1 MSSFDIKVSLIFF
14 TNFINKLKI
23 IIYFVSED
31 WYFCSHRLPIA
42 RKALAEGFK
51 VVVVTRVSN
60 HRDIIKSEGFELAPI
75 GINRGGMNLF
85 SELRTIST
93 LYSYYKKYKPDIVHH
108 VAIKPVIYGALVARL
123 IGSIKI
129 VNAMAGLGF
138 VFISNKK
145 RVKLLR
151 FFVHQLF
158 RFLFNNKNSQLILQ
172 NKDDLGYF
180 LKNKLVNNENVT
192 IVRGSGV
199 DVKKFIP
206 AEESTGVPI
215 VMLASRMLWDKGVG
229 EFIEAAKILK
239 QEGVEARF
247 VLVGDSDPENP
258 ASIPNAQLSEW
269 HELGIVEWWGER
281 GNMHEML
288 TQSHIVC
295 LPSYRE
301 GLPKVLLEAASCG
314 KPIIATDVPGC
325 REIVHDGENGIL
337 VLLKNSIALASA
349 IKELIDNSEKRKSMG
364 INGRRLVESEFSEEI
379 VVNQTMK
386 VYQELLT

>member
-1 MSSFDIKVSLIFF
+1 LSSFDIKVSLIFF

-288 TQSHIVC
+288 TQAHIVC

-325 REIVHDGENGIL
+325 RDC
-337 VLLKNSIALASA
+337 S
-349 IKELIDNSEKRKSMG
+349 
-364 INGRRLVESEFSEEI
+364 
-379 VVNQTMK
+379 
-386 VYQELLT
+386 

>member
-1 MSSFDIKVSLIFF
+1 MKTIV
-14 TNFINKLKI
+14 
-23 IIYFVSED
+23 YFVSED
-31 WYFCSHRLPIA
+31 WYFCSHRLSIA

-51 VVVVTRVSN
+51 VVVVTRVSK
-60 HRDIIKSEGFELAPI
+60 HRDVIKSEGFELAPI
-75 GINRGGMNLF
+75 EVKRGGMNIF
-85 SELRTIST
+85 SEFKTLFV

-108 VAIKPVIYGALVARL
+108 VAIKPVIYGTLVARL

-180 LKNKLVNNENVT
+180 LKNKLVNIDNVA
-192 IVRGSGV
+192 IIRGSGV
-199 DVKKFIP
+199 DVNFFIP
-206 AEESTGVPI
+206 TDESTGVPI

-288 TQSHIVC
+288 TQAHIVC

-325 REIVHDGENGIL
+325 REIVHNGENGIL
-337 VLLKNSIALASA
+337 VPLKDSSSLASA
-349 IKELIDNSEKRKSMG
+349 MKELINNPEKRKIIG
-364 INGRRLVESEFSEEI
+364 INGRRLVENEFSEEI
-379 VVNQTMK
+379 VVSQTLK
-386 VYQELLT
+386 VYQELLA

>member
-1 MSSFDIKVSLIFF
+1 MKTIV
-14 TNFINKLKI
+14 
-23 IIYFVSED
+23 YFVSED
-31 WYFCSHRLPIA
+31 WYFCSHRLSIA

-51 VVVVTRVSN
+51 VVVVTRVSK
-60 HRDIIKSEGFELAPI
+60 HRDVIKSEGFELAPI
-75 GINRGGMNLF
+75 EVKRGGMNIF
-85 SELRTIST
+85 SEFKTLFV

-108 VAIKPVIYGALVARL
+108 VAIKPVIYGTLVARL

-288 TQSHIVC
+288 TQAHIVC

-379 VVNQTMK
+379 VVSQTLE
-386 VYQELLT
+386 VYQELLNKC

>member
-1 MSSFDIKVSLIFF
+1 MK
-14 TNFINKLKI
+14 T

-42 RKALAEGFK
+42 RKALKDGFK
-51 VVVVTRVSN
+51 VVVITKVSK
-60 HRDIIKSEGFELAPI
+60 HRDVIESEGFELAPI
-75 GINRGGMNLF
+75 EIKRGGANLF

-158 RFLFNNKNSQLILQ
+158 HFLFNNKNSQLILQ

-258 ASIPNAQLSEW
+258 ASIPNSQLNEW
-269 HELGIVEWWGER
+269 NELETVEWWGEKID
-281 GNMHEML
+281 MHKVL
-288 TQSHIVC
+288 AQSSIVC

-314 KPIIATDVPGC
+314 RVIIATDVPGC
-325 REIVHDGENGIL
+325 REIVHNGENGAL
-337 VLLKNSIALASA
+337 VPLKNANSLASA
-349 IKELIDNSEKRKSMG
+349 IKKLINNPGKRKIMG
-364 INGRRLVESEFSEEI
+364 TNGRRLVENEFSEEI
-379 VVNQTMK
+379 VVSQTLK
-386 VYQELLT
+386 IYQELLA

>member
-1 MSSFDIKVSLIFF
+1 MK
-14 TNFINKLKI
+14 T

-42 RKALAEGFK
+42 RKALAEGFR
-51 VVVVTRVSN
+51 VIVVTKVSKYK
-60 HRDIIKSEGFELAPI
+60 DIIESEGFKLAPI
-75 GINRGGMNLF
+75 GINRGSMNLF

-93 LYSYYKKYKPDIVHH
+93 LYSYYKKYNPDIVHH
-108 VAIKPVIYGALVARL
+108 VAIKPVIYGTLVARL

-180 LKNKLVNNENVT
+180 LKNKLVNNNNVT

-199 DVKKFIP
+199 DIKKFIP
-206 AEESTGVPI
+206 VEECIGIPI

-229 EFIEAAKILK
+229 EFVEAAKILK

-247 VLVGDSDPENP
+247 VLVGDRDSENP
-258 ASIPNAQLSEW
+258 TSIPNAQLSEW
-269 HELGIVEWWGER
+269 HELGVVEWWGER
-281 GNMHEML
+281 SNMCEVL
-288 TQSHIVC
+288 TQAHIVC

-301 GLPKVLLEAASCG
+301 GLPKVLLEATSCG
-314 KPIIATDVPGC
+314 RPIIATDVPGC
-325 REIVHDGENGIL
+325 REIVHNGKNGIL
-337 VLLKNSIALASA
+337 VPIKNSNSLANA
-349 IKELIDNSEKRKSMG
+349 IKELIDNPEKRKSMG
-364 INGRRLVESEFSEEI
+364 TNGRRLVENEFSEEI
-379 VVNQTMK
+379 VVSQTLK
-386 VYQELLT
+386 VYQELLV

>member
-1 MSSFDIKVSLIFF
+1 MKTIV
-14 TNFINKLKI
+14 
-23 IIYFVSED
+23 YFVSED

-42 RKALAEGFK
+42 RKALKDGFK
-51 VVVVTRVSN
+51 VVVITKVSK
-60 HRDIIKSEGFELAPI
+60 HRDVIESEGFELVPI

-85 SELRTIST
+85 FELRTIST
-93 LYSYYKKYKPDIVHH
+93 LYSYYKKYNPDIVHH
-108 VAIKPVIYGALVARL
+108 VAIKPVIYGTLVARL

-138 VFISNKK
+138 IFISNKK
-145 RVKLLR
+145 KVKLLR
-151 FFVHQLF
+151 LFIHRLF
-158 RFLFNNKNSQLILQ
+158 RFLFDNKNGQLILQ
-172 NKDDLGYF
+172 NKDDLDYF
-180 LKNKLVNNENVT
+180 TKNKLVKKDQVT
-192 IVRGSGV
+192 IIRGSGV
-199 DVKKFIP
+199 DIKKFIP
-206 AEESTGVPI
+206 VEECIGIPI

-288 TQSHIVC
+288 TQAHIVC

-337 VLLKNSIALASA
+337 VPLKDSIALASA

-364 INGRRLVESEFSEEI
+364 INGRRLVESEFSEDI
-379 VVNQTMK
+379 VVTQTLMA
-386 VYQELLT
+386 YQELLT

>member
-1 MSSFDIKVSLIFF
+1 
-14 TNFINKLKI
+14 LKT

-42 RKALAEGFK
+42 RKALENGFK
-51 VVVVTRVSN
+51 VVVITRVN
-60 HRDIIKSEGFELAPI
+60 KHRGIIESEGFELAPI
-75 GINRGGMNLF
+75 EIKRGGVNLF
-85 SELRTIST
+85 SELKTIST
-93 LYSYYKKYKPDIVHH
+93 LYSYYKKYNPGIVHH

-180 LKNKLVNNENVT
+180 LKNKLVNNDNVT
-192 IVRGSGV
+192 MVRGSGV
-199 DVKKFIP
+199 DVKIFIP

-229 EFIEAAKILK
+229 EFVEAAKILK
-239 QEGVEARF
+239 QDGVAARF

-269 HELGIVEWWGER
+269 HELGIVEWRGER
-281 GNMHEML
+281 SNMCEVL
-288 TQSHIVC
+288 TQAHIVC

-337 VLLKNSIALASA
+337 VPLKDSIALASA
-349 IKELIDNSEKRKSMG
+349 IKELINDSEKRKRMG
-364 INGRRLVESEFSEEI
+364 TNGRRLVENEFSEEI
-379 VVNQTMK
+379 VVSQTLK
-386 VYQELLT
+386 VYQELLV

>member
-1 MSSFDIKVSLIFF
+1 MKTIV
-14 TNFINKLKI
+14 
-23 IIYFVSED
+23 YFVSED
-31 WYFCSHRLPIA
+31 WYFCSHRLSIA

-51 VVVVTRVSN
+51 VVVVTRVSK
-60 HRDIIKSEGFELAPI
+60 HRDVIKSEGFELAPI
-75 GINRGGMNLF
+75 EVKRGGMNIF
-85 SELRTIST
+85 SEFKTLFV

-108 VAIKPVIYGALVARL
+108 VAIKPVIYGTLVARL

-288 TQSHIVC
+288 TQAHIVC

-325 REIVHDGENGIL
+325 REIVHNGENGIL
-337 VLLKNSIALASA
+337 VPLKDSSSLASA
-349 IKELIDNSEKRKSMG
+349 MKELINNPEKRKIIG
-364 INGRRLVESEFSEEI
+364 INGRRLVENEFSEEI
-379 VVNQTMK
+379 VVSQTLK
-386 VYQELLT
+386 VYQELLNKC

>member
-1 MSSFDIKVSLIFF
+1 MK
-14 TNFINKLKI
+14 T

-60 HRDIIKSEGFELAPI
+60 HRDIIESEGFELAPI
-75 GINRGGMNLF
+75 EIKRGGINLF
-85 SELRTIST
+85 SELKTIST
-93 LYSYYKKYKPDIVHH
+93 LYSYYKQYNPDIVHH
-108 VAIKPVIYGALVARL
+108 VAIKPVIYGTLVARL

-158 RFLFNNKNSQLILQ
+158 RFLFNNKNGQLILQ
-172 NKDDLGYF
+172 NKDDLEYF
-180 LKNKLVNNENVT
+180 FKNKLVNNENVT

-325 REIVHDGENGIL
+325 REIVHNGENGML
-337 VLLKNSIALASA
+337 VPLKNANSLASA
-349 IKELIDNSEKRKSMG
+349 IKELINNPEKRKIMG
-364 INGRRLVESEFSEEI
+364 TNGRRLVENEFSEETI
-379 VVNQTMK
+379 VFQTLK
-386 VYQELLT
+386 VYQELLA

>member
-1 MSSFDIKVSLIFF
+1 MKTIV
-14 TNFINKLKI
+14 
-23 IIYFVSED
+23 YFVSED
-31 WYFCSHRLPIA
+31 WYFCSHRLSIA

-51 VVVVTRVSN
+51 VVVVTRVSK
-60 HRDIIKSEGFELAPI
+60 HRDVIKSEGFELAPI
-75 GINRGGMNLF
+75 EVKRGGMNIF
-85 SELRTIST
+85 SEFKTLFV

-108 VAIKPVIYGALVARL
+108 VAIKPVIYGTLVARL

-288 TQSHIVC
+288 TQAHIVC

-349 IKELIDNSEKRKSMG
+349 IKELIDNPKKRKSMG
-364 INGRRLVESEFSEEI
+364 MNGRRLVESEFSEDI
-379 VVNQTMK
+379 VVSQTLK
-386 VYQELLT
+386 VYQELLNKC

>member
-1 MSSFDIKVSLIFF
+1 
-14 TNFINKLKI
+14 LKT

-42 RKALAEGFK
+42 RKALKDGFK
-51 VVVVTRVSN
+51 VVVITKVSK
-60 HRDIIKSEGFELAPI
+60 HRDVIESEGFELAPI
-75 GINRGGMNLF
+75 EIKRGGINLF
-85 SELRTIST
+85 SELKTIST
-93 LYSYYKKYKPDIVHH
+93 LYSYYKQYNPDIVHH
-108 VAIKPVIYGALVARL
+108 VAIKPVIYGTLVARL

-158 RFLFNNKNSQLILQ
+158 RFLFNNKNGQLILQ
-172 NKDDLGYF
+172 NKDDLEYF
-180 LKNKLVNNENVT
+180 FKNKLVNNENVT

-199 DVKKFIP
+199 DIKKFIP
-206 AEESTGVPI
+206 TDESTGVPI
-215 VMLASRMLWDKGVG
+215 VILASRMLWDKGVG
-229 EFIEAAKILK
+229 EFVNAARVLK
-239 QEGVEARF
+239 QEGVATRF

-288 TQSHIVC
+288 TQAHIVC

-314 KPIIATDVPGC
+314 RAIIATDVPGC
-325 REIVHDGENGIL
+325 REIVHNGENGIL
-337 VLLKNSIALASA
+337 VQLKNANSLANA
-349 IKELIDNSEKRKSMG
+349 IKELINNPEKRKIMG
-364 INGRRLVESEFSEEI
+364 TNGRRLVENEFSEET
-379 VVNQTMK
+379 VVSQTLK
-386 VYQELLT
+386 VYQELLA

>member
-1 MSSFDIKVSLIFF
+1 MKK
-14 TNFINKLKI
+14 T

-31 WYFCSHRLPIA
+31 WYFCSHRLPVA
-42 RKALAEGFK
+42 RSALNNGYR
-51 VVVVTRVSN
+51 VVVITKVNR
-60 HRDIIKSEGFELAPI
+60 HADIIKSEGFELYPI
-75 GINRGGMNLF
+75 AISRGGINPIKDIK
-85 SELRTIST
+85 TIIS
-93 LYSYYKKYKPDIVHH
+93 LYKCYKKYSPNIVHH
-108 VAIKPVIYGALVARL
+108 VAIKPVIYGTLVARL

-138 VFISNKK
+138 IFISNKK
-145 RVKLLR
+145 KIKLLR
-151 FFVHQLF
+151 FFIHQLF
-158 RFLFNNKNSQLILQ
+158 RFLFRSKNSQLILQ

-180 LKNKLVNNENVT
+180 LKNKLVNIDNVA
-192 IVRGSGV
+192 IIRGSGV
-199 DVKKFIP
+199 DINFFIP
-206 AEESTGVPI
+206 TDESTGVPI

-349 IKELIDNSEKRKSMG
+349 IKELIDNPKKRKSMG
-364 INGRRLVESEFSEEI
+364 MNGRRLVESEFSEDI
-379 VVNQTMK
+379 VVSQTLK
-386 VYQELLT
+386 VYQELLNKC

>member
-1 MSSFDIKVSLIFF
+1 MKS
-14 TNFINKLKI
+14 

-42 RKALAEGFK
+42 RKALTDGFK
-51 VVVVTRVSN
+51 VVVITRIN
-60 HRDIIKSEGFELAPI
+60 KHRDIIKSEGFELAPI
-75 GINRGGMNLF
+75 EIKRGGINLF
-85 SELRTIST
+85 SEVRTIST
-93 LYSYYKKYKPDIVHH
+93 LYSYYKQYNPDIVHH
-108 VAIKPVIYGALVARL
+108 VAIKPVIYGTLIARL

-145 RVKLLR
+145 RIKLLR

-180 LKNKLVNNENVT
+180 LKNKLVKKERVS

-199 DVKKFIP
+199 NINKFVPVEEP
-206 AEESTGVPI
+206 AGI
-215 VMLASRMLWDKGVG
+215 AIIMLASRMLWDKGVG
-229 EFIEAAKILK
+229 EFVEAVKILK

-247 VLVGDSDPENP
+247 VLVGVNDYENP
-258 ASIPNAQLSEW
+258 ASISNRQLDEW
-269 HELGIVEWWGER
+269 GESGVVEWWGDKSD
-281 GNMHEML
+281 MHKVL
-288 TQSHIVC
+288 TQAHIVC

-314 KPIIATDVPGC
+314 RPIIATDVPGC
-325 REIVHDGENGIL
+325 REIVHNGKNGIL
-337 VLLKNSIALASA
+337 VPLKDSIALASA
-349 IKELIDNSEKRKSMG
+349 IKELINNSEKRRRMG
-364 INGRRLVESEFSEEI
+364 INGRRLVVSEFSEKI
-379 VVNQTMK
+379 VVSQTLKLYKK
-386 VYQELLT
+386 VLA